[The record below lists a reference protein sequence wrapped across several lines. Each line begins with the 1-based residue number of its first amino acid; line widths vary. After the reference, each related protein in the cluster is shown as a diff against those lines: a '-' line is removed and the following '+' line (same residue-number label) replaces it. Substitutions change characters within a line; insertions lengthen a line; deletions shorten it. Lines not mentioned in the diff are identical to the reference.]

1 MKAGYSLSDARGL
14 IGRVKKERPVFVIR
28 DGNGKS
34 YTPAS
39 VQEQLI
45 CY

>member
-1 MKAGYSLSDARGL
+1 MRAGHSLSNTRGL
-14 IGRVKKERPVFVIR
+14 MGQVKKERLVFVIR